1 MRVSI
6 VVPTRN
12 RPVWLRRAL
21 KSLAMEGAP
30 RDQVEVVVT
39 DNSDNV
45 ESGRLVTAEFGELKV
60 LYFRNEPP
68 TGMVENWNLGAA
80 RARGEWV
87 IFLHDDDYFL
97 PGWWGHAAEAVREK
111 GRGAVAHAFSVQP
124 VDSRGRCLSRGGKHQ
139 ERYLAAREAIREL
152 LTHSSLIRFPGM
164 MLHRDWLMKVGG
176 FDPHFEEVADLEMW
190 LKAAAQGGI
199 HFHRT
204 ILSAYT
210 LHEEAATEKMFTEVT
225 LQRVFKLGER
235 CAAEGLIE
243 PEVLQEARARFF
255 WRFILAGAW
264 RAWRRGNVEEKARI
278 LALAELPMMQGISCP
293 WRFRLF
299 DVMLRCC

>member
-12 RPVWLRRAL
+12 RPALLRRAL
-21 KSLAMEGAP
+21 ESLAMEGAP
-30 RDQVEVVVT
+30 PDRVEIVVT
-39 DNSDNV
+39 DNSDDT
-45 ESGRLVTAEFGELKV
+45 ESGRLVKEEFGELKV

-80 RARGEWV
+80 RASGEWV
-87 IFLHDDDYFL
+87 IFLHDDDCFL
-97 PGWWGHAAEAVREK
+97 PGWWGLLAEVVRERK
-111 GRGAVAHAFSVQP
+111 SATVAHAFSVQV
-124 VDSRGRCLSRGGKHQ
+124 VDSKGRCLSRGGKHQ
-139 ERYLAAREAIREL
+139 ERYSAAREAIREL

-164 MLHRDWLMKVGG
+164 MLHREWLMKVGG
-176 FDPHFEEVADLEMW
+176 FDPQFEGVADLEMW

-210 LHEEAATEKMFTEVT
+210 LHEEAATEKMFVEVT
-225 LQRVFKLGER
+225 LQRVFELGER
-235 CAAEGLIE
+235 CAGAGLIE
-243 PEVLQEARARFF
+243 PRALALARARFF

-264 RAWRRGNVEEKARI
+264 RAWRRGDAQEKTRI
-278 LALAELPMMQGISCP
+278 LAMADLPLMRGISCP
-293 WRFRLF
+293 LRFRPV
-299 DVMLRCC
+299 DWWLRSC